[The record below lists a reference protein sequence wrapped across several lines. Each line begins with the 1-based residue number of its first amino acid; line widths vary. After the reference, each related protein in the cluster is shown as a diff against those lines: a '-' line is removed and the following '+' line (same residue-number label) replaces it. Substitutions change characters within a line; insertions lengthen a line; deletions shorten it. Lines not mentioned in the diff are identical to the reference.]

1 MWTAARLLV
10 LTTLLVAAT
19 SCSAFSGAALLC
31 PAPTDRAANFFARQ
45 AAWMESED
53 RHVSD
58 EVATM
63 AASASP
69 RFIVGSLLAQL

>member
-1 MWTAARLLV
+1 MDAAILARFL
-10 LTTLLVAAT
+10 
-19 SCSAFSGAALLC
+19 
-31 PAPTDRAANFFARQ
+31 ARQ